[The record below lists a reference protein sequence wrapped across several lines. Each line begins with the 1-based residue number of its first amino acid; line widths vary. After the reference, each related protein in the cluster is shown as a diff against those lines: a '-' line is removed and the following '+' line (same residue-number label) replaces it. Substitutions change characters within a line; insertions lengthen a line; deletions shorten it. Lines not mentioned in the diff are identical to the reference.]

1 MIMWEFTS
9 GIPPFKYEAHDH
21 DLILSI
27 CKGERPEIIKNT
39 PKCYVDL
46 MKKCWDSN
54 PANRPTIIMLE
65 NIISEWIECISDY
78 YRINRDGNYKFDVPN
93 IDNQLKDVMLEF
105 VMANKS
111 LSQEQVNPSI
121 TQSHPQAHYTSR
133 KLAEILVQETQGFE
147 CVIED

>member
-1 MIMWEFTS
+1 
-9 GIPPFKYEAHDH
+9 
-21 DLILSI
+21 
-27 CKGERPEIIKNT
+27 
-39 PKCYVDL
+39 
-46 MKKCWDSN
+46 
-54 PANRPTIIMLE
+54 MLE

-78 YRINRDGNYKFDVPN
+78 YRINRDGNYIFDVPN

-105 VMANKS
+105 VIANKS